1 MLTHTLTC
9 KTGHG
14 KILTHTYW
22 VPILLTQSLCRLTW
36 NSYMQN
42 VFLLPPWQRLITVS
56 RFIGKI
62 SQVCSS
68 QVHKHTLT
76 PILFY
81 SFYRDI
87 YLISVYS
94 LTLWGDPIIWIKWKR
109 QSVFQQKGGKSY
121 IVHESTYKYKCL
133 WGHHLWSCTCINQ
146 CSLSECHCVFL
157 FLCEFLLPGVMFL
170 KPGQP
175 FTPTREQGQAYPWAP
190 MCVVMCVCIYS
201 NAQVHNSLTSPLC
214 FFIIVL
220 ILYVDALLCL

>member
-56 RFIGKI
+56 GFIGKI

-109 QSVFQQKGGKSY
+109 QSVFQQKGGESY
-121 IVHESTYKYKCL
+121 IVHESTYKVIIVVMHLHKSVFVVWMSLCVFVFVWVFTT
-133 WGHHLWSCTCINQ
+133 WGHVFETRSAFHPNKRARTGIPMGSYVCCYV
-146 CSLSECHCVFL
+146 CVYL
-157 FLCEFLLPGVMFL
+157 
-170 KPGQP
+170 
-175 FTPTREQGQAYPWAP
+175 
-190 MCVVMCVCIYS
+190 
-201 NAQVHNSLTSPLC
+201 
-214 FFIIVL
+214 
-220 ILYVDALLCL
+220 

>member
-1 MLTHTLTC
+1 M
-9 KTGHG
+9 
-14 KILTHTYW
+14 
-22 VPILLTQSLCRLTW
+22 
-36 NSYMQN
+36 
-42 VFLLPPWQRLITVS
+42 
-56 RFIGKI
+56 GKI
-62 SQVCSS
+62 SQSCSS

-87 YLISVYS
+87 YLISVYR
-94 LTLWGDPIIWIKWKR
+94 LTLWGDPIIWIKWKL

-133 WGHHLWSCTCINQ
+133 WGHHLWACTCINQ

-175 FTPTREQGQAYPWAP
+175 FTPTGEQGQAYPWAP
-190 MCVVMCVCIYS
+190 VCVVMCVPCVCVFIAMHRCTTLWHLPS
-201 NAQVHNSLTSPLC
+201 AFSSLSWFYMWMHCCVSKTVCCPVCLFSPEPAIGLFQTEMLHSDV
-214 FFIIVL
+214 FFL
-220 ILYVDALLCL
+220 PRSESS